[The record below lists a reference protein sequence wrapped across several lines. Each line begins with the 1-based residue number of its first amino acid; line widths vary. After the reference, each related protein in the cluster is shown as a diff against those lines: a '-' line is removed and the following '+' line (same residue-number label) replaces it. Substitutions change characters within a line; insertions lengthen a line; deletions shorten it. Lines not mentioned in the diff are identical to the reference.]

1 MRAETWW
8 RGARLVRVIGVLALS
23 VGALAAACGESS
35 GDGNDNPGSATG
47 GGTSAGG
54 AGTGGTGQGGTSAG
68 GTGQGGAAAGGTPGS
83 GGATSEDLLP
93 PSLAPETSYCPFDD
107 ATDLT
112 TFEGRSVVR
121 VCPEGDTRQG
131 CDVSSLQAAIDQAA
145 SGTRIEVVGDGAVY
159 AQCGV
164 ISAEKD
170 GLEIAGVCGRPRFV
184 DTVCQSKGTFVHA
197 GSNLTL
203 THIEVSGA
211 WIGAADG
218 GNGAA
223 VRDESLGG
231 LAMRYVYFHDNQ
243 NGILGGKGKIR
254 IDWSRFEANGSAEDP
269 GYTHNT
275 YFSADVSEVVIQNSL
290 FLRARHEG
298 NNFKSRA
305 QALVFRCSVSASLDG
320 ADSREMDLSEGG
332 DALIENS
339 LIQQGPE
346 SVNSGL
352 LGFATESEDLQK
364 RHAVQHLA
372 IAETDFIND
381 KGAGNFIAYNA
392 YDTTVQ
398 LRDLRF
404 IGSGTQLVNTNAGP
418 AAVDEA
424 GTESF
429 PSRADAGLPAVSND
443 PIELPSP
450 RGCPTFEYF

>member
-23 VGALAAACGESS
+23 VGALAAACGESP
-35 GDGNDNPGSATG
+35 GDGNDTAGGATG

-54 AGTGGTGQGGTSAG
+54 TSAG
-68 GTGQGGAAAGGTPGS
+68 GTGAGGTGQGSAAAGGTPDS
-83 GGATSEDLLP
+83 GGAPNDDLLP

-145 SGTRIEVVGDGAVY
+145 PGSRIEVVGDGAAY
-159 AQCGV
+159 TQCGV
-164 ISAEKD
+164 ISADKD
-170 GLEIAGVCGRPRFV
+170 GLEIAGVCGRPHFV

-203 THIEVSGA
+203 THLEVSGA

-231 LAMRYVYFHDNQ
+231 LALRYVYFHDNQ
-243 NGILGGKGKIR
+243 NGILGGKGTIR

-332 DALIENS
+332 DALIEKS

-352 LGFATESEDLQK
+352 LGFATESEDPNL
-364 RHAVQHLA
+364 RHAVQRLV

-392 YDTTVQ
+392 HETTVQ
-398 LRDLRF
+398 LRELRF
-404 IGSGTQLVNTNAGP
+404 IGSGTQLVNTNGGP
-418 AAVDEA
+418 ATVEEA

-429 PSRADAGLPAVSND
+429 PSRADAGLPAASND
-443 PIELPSP
+443 PLELPRP
-450 RGCPTFEYF
+450 PGCTNFEYF